1 MNNAIQIYQSPDGQ
15 MQLDVQMDNQTVW
28 LTQAQMS
35 LLFQRERSVITKHIR
50 NIFAEGE
57 LEEKVV
63 CANFAHTTKH
73 GALADKTQEQ
83 SSVFYNLDVII
94 SVGYRVKSQRG
105 TQFRQWATARL
116 KDFLVKGYAI
126 NQKRLDELAQ
136 MVSIIQ
142 QTSETDHLQL
152 SEAKGLLNVL
162 SNYTQSYVLL
172 NQFDSHSLQTENLNE
187 NITYE
192 IQYEEARREID
203 ILKQN
208 LIDLKEATA
217 LFGNEKDD
225 SFRGIL
231 GNILQTFGGQYL
243 YPSIEAQAANL
254 LYFVIKN
261 HPFSDGNKR
270 IGAFLFIWFLEK
282 NKHRL
287 DTNGSVKINEYG
299 LVALALLVAQSNPAD
314 KDLMIDLIINL
325 IKNRI

>member
-1 MNNAIQIYQSPDGQ
+1 MSSEIQIYQSPDGQ

-35 LLFQRERSVITKHIR
+35 LLFERERSVITKHVR
-50 NIFAEGE
+50 NVFDEGE

-73 GALADKTQEQ
+73 GALKDKTQEQ
-83 SSVFYNLDVII
+83 STMFYNLDVII
-94 SVGYRVKSQRG
+94 SVGYRVKSKRG

-116 KDFLVKGYAI
+116 KDYLVKGYTI
-126 NQKRLDELAQ
+126 NQKRLDELSQ
-136 MVSIIQ
+136 MVTIIAQ
-142 QTSETDHLQL
+142 STQSDDLKL
-152 SEAKGLLNVL
+152 NEAKGLLHVL
-162 SNYTQSYVLL
+162 SNYTQSYILL
-172 NQFDSHSLQTENLNE
+172 NQFDSHSLKTDNLNQ
-187 NITYE
+187 NVSYQIK
-192 IQYEEARREID
+192 YEEAKPEIEA
-203 ILKQN
+203 LKQK
-208 LIDLKEATA
+208 LIDLKEATP

-231 GNILQTFGGQYL
+231 GNVLQTFDGQYL
-243 YPSIEAQAANL
+243 YPSIEEQAANL

-299 LVALALLVAQSNPAD
+299 LVALALLVAQSNPSD
-314 KDLMIDLIINL
+314 KDLMIKLIINL
-325 IKNRI
+325 IQNR

>member
-1 MNNAIQIYQSPDGQ
+1 

-63 CANFAHTTKH
+63 CAKFAHTTKH
-73 GALADKTQEQ
+73 GALKDKTQEQ
-83 SSVFYNLDVII
+83 STVFYNLDVII

-142 QTSETDHLQL
+142 QTSETDNLQL
-152 SEAKGLLNVL
+152 SEAKGVLNVL

-172 NQFDSHSLQTENLNE
+172 NQFDSHSLLTENLNE

-192 IQYEEARREID
+192 IQYEGTVGGTKQSRR
-203 ILKQN
+203 QR
-208 LIDLKEATA
+208 
-217 LFGNEKDD
+217 FDD
-225 SFRGIL
+225 
-231 GNILQTFGGQYL
+231 
-243 YPSIEAQAANL
+243 
-254 LYFVIKN
+254 
-261 HPFSDGNKR
+261 
-270 IGAFLFIWFLEK
+270 
-282 NKHRL
+282 
-287 DTNGSVKINEYG
+287 
-299 LVALALLVAQSNPAD
+299 
-314 KDLMIDLIINL
+314 
-325 IKNRI
+325 